1 MIGGWP
7 VIDLDAMVLPA
18 MRDTFGEPVTV
29 QRQSGGPVSTVLGV
43 FQDAY
48 AAEVFDANG
57 PRNITVAPNVGV
69 RIADVGWSPKPRDIV
84 TRAKDGTRY
93 VVTEDKPDGLGW
105 VSLHLK
111 VAP

>member
-1 MIGGWP
+1 MQLAGERQEG
-7 VIDLDAMVLPA
+7 VLVAVVDGQERGALLGQADA
-18 MRDTFGEPVTV
+18 G
-29 QRQSGGPVSTVLGV
+29 
-43 FQDAY
+43 
-48 AAEVFDANG
+48 AERS
-57 PRNITVAPNVGV
+57 PYYITVAPNVGV

-111 VAP
+111 VAA